1 MRLINYFPESSISVI
16 HSAKDWQEAI
26 DFSMASLLDK
36 NYISENYIQAI
47 KDSTMSN
54 GPYYILAPGVAMPH
68 ARPECGALKTGMS
81 LTLLKQGVYFPGND
95 EPIKLL
101 IGLSAADADSHI
113 GAIQALS
120 ELLCEEEIL
129 EQLLTAS
136 SEKQLADII
145 MEHKSARAKVQAF
158 GGFLTAMVIPNIGA
172 FIAWGFITALFI
184 PTGWLPNEHFAKI
197 VGPMITYLLPVMIGS
212 TGGHLVGGKRGAV
225 MGGIG
230 TIGVIVGAEIPMFLG
245 SMIMGPLGGL
255 VIKYVDKALE
265 KRIPAGFEMV
275 INNFSLGIAGMLLCL
290 LGFEVIGPAVLIAN
304 TFVKECIEALV
315 HAGYLPL
322 LSVINEPA
330 KVLFLNNAIDQGVY
344 YPLGMQQASVNGKSI
359 FFMVASNPGPGLGL
373 LLAFTLFGKGMS
385 KRSAPGAMII
395 HFLGGIHELYF
406 PYVLMKPL
414 TIIAMIAGGMS
425 GTWMFNL
432 LDGGLVAGPS
442 PGSIFAYLALTPKG
456 SFLATIAGVTVGT
469 LVSFAITSLILKM
482 EKTVETESEDEFAQS
497 ANAVKAMKQEGAFSL
512 SRVKR
517 IAFVCDAGMGSSAMG
532 ATTFRKR
539 LEKAGLAIEVKH
551 YAIENVP
558 ADADIVVTHASLEG
572 RVKRVTDKPLI
583 LINNYIGDPKL
594 DTLFNQLTAEHKN

>member
-1 MRLINYFPESSISVI
+1 
-16 HSAKDWQEAI
+16 
-26 DFSMASLLDK
+26 
-36 NYISENYIQAI
+36 
-47 KDSTMSN
+47 
-54 GPYYILAPGVAMPH
+54 
-68 ARPECGALKTGMS
+68 
-81 LTLLKQGVYFPGND
+81 
-95 EPIKLL
+95 
-101 IGLSAADADSHI
+101 
-113 GAIQALS
+113 
-120 ELLCEEEIL
+120 
-129 EQLLTAS
+129 
-136 SEKQLADII
+136 

-172 FIAWGFITALFI
+172 FIARGFITALFI

-230 TIGVIVGAEIPMFLG
+230 TIGVIIGADIPMFLG

-255 VIKYVDKALE
+255 VIKHIDRLLD

-304 TFVKECIEALV
+304 NFVKECIESLV

-322 LSVINEPA
+322 LSLINEPA
-330 KVLFLNNAIDQGVY
+330 KILFLNNAIDQGVY
-344 YPLGMQQASVNGKSI
+344 YPLGMQQASETGKSI

-373 LLAFTLFGKGMS
+373 LLGFTFFGRGMS
-385 KRSAPGAMII
+385 KKSAPGAMII

-414 TIIAMIAGGMS
+414 TLIAMIAGGMT
-425 GTWMFNL
+425 GTWVFNL
-432 LDGGLVAGPS
+432 LGGGLVAGPS

-456 SFLATIAGVTVGT
+456 SFLATIAGVTAGT
-469 LVSFAITSLILKM
+469 LVTFIVTSIILKM
-482 EKTVETESEDEFAQS
+482 EKSVETENEEDHFAGS
-497 ANAVKAMKQEGAFSL
+497 AKAVKAMKQEGAFSYKNI
-512 SRVKR
+512 KR

-539 LEKAGLAIEVKH
+539 LEKAGLVIAVAH
-551 YAIENVP
+551 HAIENVP
-558 ADADIVVTHASLEG
+558 DDADIIVTHASLEG
-572 RVKRVTDKPLI
+572 RVKRVSNKPTVLI
-583 LINNYIGDPKL
+583 KNYIGDPLLDELFKKL
-594 DTLFNQLTAEHKN
+594 IAD

>member
-1 MRLINYFPESSISVI
+1 
-16 HSAKDWQEAI
+16 
-26 DFSMASLLDK
+26 
-36 NYISENYIQAI
+36 
-47 KDSTMSN
+47 
-54 GPYYILAPGVAMPH
+54 
-68 ARPECGALKTGMS
+68 
-81 LTLLKQGVYFPGND
+81 
-95 EPIKLL
+95 
-101 IGLSAADADSHI
+101 
-113 GAIQALS
+113 
-120 ELLCEEEIL
+120 
-129 EQLLTAS
+129 
-136 SEKQLADII
+136 

-184 PTGWLPNEHFAKI
+184 PTGWMPNEHFAKI

-230 TIGVIVGAEIPMFLG
+230 TIGVIIGADIPMFLG

-255 VIKYVDKALE
+255 VIKHIDRLLD

-304 TFVKECIEALV
+304 NFIKECIEALV

-322 LSVINEPA
+322 LSLINEPA
-330 KVLFLNNAIDQGVY
+330 KILFLNNAIDQGVY
-344 YPLGMQQASVNGKSI
+344 YPLGMQQASETGKSI

-373 LLAFTLFGKGMS
+373 LLAFTFFCKGMA
-385 KRSAPGAMII
+385 KKSAPGAMII

-414 TIIAMIAGGMS
+414 TLIAMIAGGMS
-425 GTWMFNL
+425 GTWIFNML
-432 LDGGLVAGPS
+432 GGGLVAGPS

-456 SFLATIAGVTVGT
+456 AFLATIAGVTAGT
-469 LVSFAITSLILKM
+469 LVTFAVASFILNMNKNS
-482 EKTVETESEDEFAQS
+482 EAETEDTFNDS
-497 ANAVKAMKQEGAFSL
+497 ANAVKAMKQEGKFSYQDI
-512 SRVKR
+512 KH

-539 LEKAGLAIEVKH
+539 LEKAGRDIDVKH

-558 ADADIVVTHASLEG
+558 DDADIIVTHASLEG
-572 RVKRVTDKPLI
+572 RAKRVSDKPLV
-583 LINNYIGDPKL
+583 LIKNYLGDPQL
-594 DTLFNQLTAEHKN
+594 DDLFKHLTAN